1 MRTSIRLAVGL
12 TLAVMA
18 WLSVSTAE
26 AGGRLIRRKTRP
38 VVETSTTARPED
50 QVAPSPMLG
59 SFRPTPYQHHRGN
72 GASARTVGYPLSF
85 YGRESSLAVYGPLS
99 ALRATA
105 APVTT
110 VVRGYD
116 GRTAIV
122 EGTSFSNPNQPAL
135 SPVVYP
141 TRASNYSALRYQ
153 TTPPQWDKAFMWIDQ
168 N

>member
-1 MRTSIRLAVGL
+1 MRTWTRFALGL
-12 TLAVMA
+12 TLGGVA
-18 WLSVSTAE
+18 WLSVSDAE
-26 AGGRLIRRKTRP
+26 AGGRLFRRKTRP
-38 VVETSTTARPED
+38 VVETATTTRPED

-59 SFRPTPYQHHRGN
+59 SFQPTPYV
-72 GASARTVGYPLSF
+72 TVGHAYSPLSF

-99 ALRATA
+99 AFRATS

-110 VVRGYD
+110 IVRGYD

-122 EGTSFSNPNQPAL
+122 EGTSFSNPNEPSL
-135 SPVVYP
+135 SPVIYP

>member
-1 MRTSIRLAVGL
+1 MRTSIRLAAVL
-12 TLAVMA
+12 TLTGLA
-18 WLSVSTAE
+18 WLSASSVE
-26 AGGRLIRRKTRP
+26 AGDGLFRRKPRA
-38 VVETSTTARPED
+38 VVQTSTTTRPEN

-59 SFRPTPYQHHRGN
+59 TFQPTPYI
-72 GASARTVGYPLSF
+72 TVGKAYSPIGYF
-85 YGRESSLAVYGPLS
+85 GREYSLAVYGPLS
-99 ALRATA
+99 AFRSTS

-116 GRTAIV
+116 GAPVLV

-153 TTPPQWDKAFMWIDQ
+153 TTAPQRDKAFMWIDE